1 MTVSGFLSQ
10 ITIRKKPGHSSKGLL
25 TFGDQTVPCALG
37 RSGMGPIKQEGNGV
51 TPIMTTRMLYGF
63 YRPDREKR
71 PLSAVPFHPMHE
83 DMGWC
88 DEAEHRCYN
97 QLVSL
102 PFDASHETMWRDDPL
117 YDLVIVLDINIAP
130 RAKRRGSAIF
140 MHVAREGFMP
150 TEGCIALQKSDLRR
164 LLGWMSPA
172 TRIHIAR

>member
-1 MTVSGFLSQ
+1 
-10 ITIRKKPGHSSKGLL
+10 
-25 TFGDQTVPCALG
+25 
-37 RSGMGPIKQEGNGV
+37 
-51 TPIMTTRMLYGF
+51 
-63 YRPDREKR
+63 
-71 PLSAVPFHPMHE
+71 
-83 DMGWC
+83 
-88 DEAEHRCYN
+88 
-97 QLVSL
+97 
-102 PFDASHETMWRDDPL
+102 MWRDDPL